1 MRVKVALVGDH
12 ERHVEQD
19 IDIASKSF
27 LRLKSTDSKEEQN
40 KLWRSLADMNDQ
52 GKVISDGTIGNL
64 VLPDRM
70 V

>member
-1 MRVKVALVGDH
+1 MRVKVALVGGH
-12 ERHVEQD
+12 ELHVEQD
-19 IDIASKSF
+19 IDIASKSV